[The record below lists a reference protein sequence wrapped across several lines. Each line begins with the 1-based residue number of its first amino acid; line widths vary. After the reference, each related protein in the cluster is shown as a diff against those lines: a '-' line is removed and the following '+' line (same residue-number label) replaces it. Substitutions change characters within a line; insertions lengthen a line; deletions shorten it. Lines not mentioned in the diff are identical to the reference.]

1 MLIGKKRDA
10 MDKLSI
16 ANPRAGSDLL
26 LKAEPTLIK
35 GSTSSTLA
43 AAQLKQET
51 ISRICREKE
60 SYSFKDQDWVHH
72 Y

>member
-10 MDKLSI
+10 SDKLTI

-26 LKAEPTLIK
+26 LQTEPLIIK

-43 AAQLKQET
+43 ASQLKQET

-60 SYSFKDQDWVHH
+60 SYSFKDQDWVYH
-72 Y
+72 